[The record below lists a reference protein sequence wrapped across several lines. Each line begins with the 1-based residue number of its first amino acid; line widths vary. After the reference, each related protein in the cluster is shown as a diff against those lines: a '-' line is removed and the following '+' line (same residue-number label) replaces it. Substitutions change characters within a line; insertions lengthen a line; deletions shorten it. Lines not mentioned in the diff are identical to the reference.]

1 MPINLDR
8 CGKRTDVAIA
18 MRARK
23 TTMIQSLSAA
33 DIDDYAAI
41 LCDLD
46 GCLIAEERALPG
58 AEEFVRCADNRLS
71 IVSNNSADTG
81 ATLSG
86 KLHAIGLEL
95 PPDCIFLAGELAV
108 RTVAAERPGA
118 RVLLFAEPPLR
129 HLAADLGLE
138 AVDDQADVV
147 LLARDTRFTL
157 NCLERALRLLDKGA
171 ELVLTNPDLFHP
183 NADGRP
189 VPETGSL
196 FAAFRACCP
205 DISARV
211 FGKPEP
217 FLIEA
222 ALRNAGVAA
231 ADAVFV
237 GDNAETDG
245 AAAVR
250 AGLDFLH
257 LVAEAHRASAVGCPD
272 APEPPGTG
280 PRSSTMEV
288 APC

>member
-1 MPINLDR
+1 MH
-8 CGKRTDVAIA
+8 
-18 MRARK
+18 ARK
-23 TTMIQSLSAA
+23 TTLTKTLSAA
-33 DIDDYAAI
+33 DVDDYAAI

-46 GCLIAEERALPG
+46 GCLIAEARALPG
-58 AEEFVRCADNRLS
+58 AQDFVQAAGTRLS

-86 KLHAIGLEL
+86 KLKAIGLEL
-95 PPDCIFLAGELAV
+95 PPDRIFLAGELAV

-129 HLAADLGLE
+129 HLAADLGLQE
-138 AVDDQADVV
+138 TDDRADVV
-147 LLARDTRFTL
+147 VLGRDTSFTL

-171 ELVLTNPDLFHP
+171 ELVLTNPDLSHP

-196 FAAFRACCP
+196 FAAFQACWP
-205 DISARV
+205 DIPARV

-222 ALRNAGVAA
+222 ALKNAGVPT

-237 GDNAETDG
+237 GDNADTDG
-245 AAAVR
+245 AAAIR
-250 AGLDFLH
+250 AGLDFIH
-257 LVAEAHRASAVGCPD
+257 LVADGRRTPAAGYPETPQTL
-272 APEPPGTG
+272 PEPT
-280 PRSSTMEV
+280 TIEV
-288 APC
+288 ASC